1 MARPLARAQ
10 FPGRGAMV
18 ILVTQCWTSIL
29 CPRAE
34 LHGRPLELFMC
45 SVLKRQGYGEG
56 FRWWEISNTHCTV
69 CSCDV
74 VMKQIGSWCVIDRLL
89 DIWHVTFRSW
99 TFFSDGFL
107 STWTKQ
113 PRSQHCFWYIF
124 CMKRETGSF
133 ENFEIQNWVIT
144 NQLVT
149 GLGNLSTSPERP
161 QKLNAFTH
169 RLKTLT
175 SATWTWISKTI
186 IDITKPARKKSNFPK
201 CIAYQTIMVWLWNR
215 TFTSATRVQW

>member
-18 ILVTQCWTSIL
+18 TLVTQCWTSIP
-29 CPRAE
+29 CHRAE

-74 VMKQIGSWCVIDRLL
+74 VMKQIGSWCVIDKLL

-124 CMKRETGSF
+124 WMKRETGSF

-161 QKLNAFTH
+161 QKRNAFTH

-175 SATWTWISKTI
+175 SATWTWISKE
-186 IDITKPARKKSNFPK
+186 RH
-201 CIAYQTIMVWLWNR
+201 VER
-215 TFTSATRVQW
+215 

>member
-1 MARPLARAQ
+1 MLD
-10 FPGRGAMV
+10 
-18 ILVTQCWTSIL
+18 LIL
-29 CPRAE
+29 CLRAE

-56 FRWWEISNTHCTV
+56 FRWCEIVNTHCTV
-69 CSCDV
+69 YSCDV
-74 VMKQIGSWCVIDRLL
+74 VMNQIGSWYVVDKLL
-89 DIWHVTFRSW
+89 NIWSDTFRLITS
-99 TFFSDGFL
+99 FSDGFL

-124 CMKRETGSF
+124 WMKRETGRL
-133 ENFEIQNWVIT
+133 ENFGIQNWVIT

-175 SATWTWISKTI
+175 SAT
-186 IDITKPARKKSNFPK
+186 
-201 CIAYQTIMVWLWNR
+201 
-215 TFTSATRVQW
+215 

>member
-10 FPGRGAMV
+10 FPGRGAIV

-74 VMKQIGSWCVIDRLL
+74 VMNQIGSWCVVDKLL
-89 DIWHVTFRSW
+89 DIWHGTFDHELS
-99 TFFSDGFL
+99 FQMDFSVPGL
-107 STWTKQ
+107 SSPEASIAFDTHFGW
-113 PRSQHCFWYIF
+113 
-124 CMKRETGSF
+124 RETGTL
-133 ENFEIQNWVIT
+133 ENFGIQNWVIT

-161 QKLNAFTH
+161 QKRNAFTH

-175 SATWTWISKTI
+175 SATWTWISKAI